1 MHENRAEVPEIVV
14 RRLPL
19 YARALHWLAQDNV
32 PTISSSELGLKL
44 GMSSAQI
51 RKDLSYFGEFGKQG
65 TGYDVKFLLSQLQL
79 ILGMQREWLVAL
91 VGVGDLGH
99 AIAHYGGFGRRGFKI
114 AALFD
119 MDPKKIGQQVGEL
132 QILGTESLPMV
143 VRGLR
148 IRLGIIAVPAGAA
161 QGGRRPDDRRGRPC
175 DPELCADQPHHAQGR
190 PGALHRPGGRAAEH
204 DLPPEGPA
212 VRRTRDGG
220 EDHKDA
226 KTRRGTKAGG
236 RKCQGHQGEASL
248 APTTPLCGPCVLCRF
263 VVPCLRPVG
272 SVSSVSSVV
281 SSLAPCF
288 RVFRL
293 FRGSAPFPVHSVLF
307 RVFRGSVPRPCPP

>member
-1 MHENRAEVPEIVV
+1 
-14 RRLPL
+14 
-19 YARALHWLAQDNV
+19 
-32 PTISSSELGLKL
+32 
-44 GMSSAQI
+44 MSSAQI

-119 MDPKKIGQQVGEL
+119 MDPKKIGQQVGDL

-161 QGGRRPDDRRGRPC
+161 QGV
-175 DPELCADQPHHAQGR
+175 ADQMT
-190 PGALHRPGGRAAEH
+190 GAGVRAILNYAPINLTTPKGVRVRYIDPVAVLQSMTYH
-204 DLPPEGPA
+204 LKDLP
-212 VRRTRDGG
+212 
-220 EDHKDA
+220 
-226 KTRRGTKAGG
+226 
-236 RKCQGHQGEASL
+236 
-248 APTTPLCGPCVLCRF
+248 
-263 VVPCLRPVG
+263 
-272 SVSSVSSVV
+272 
-281 SSLAPCF
+281 
-288 RVFRL
+288 
-293 FRGSAPFPVHSVLF
+293 
-307 RVFRGSVPRPCPP
+307 

>member
-1 MHENRAEVPEIVV
+1 MEENRAEIPEIVV

-19 YARALHWLAQDNV
+19 YARALHWLVQDNV

-65 TGYDVKFLLSQLQL
+65 TGYDTKFLLSQLQQ

-119 MDPKKIGQQVGEL
+119 SDPKKIGLQIGEL

-148 IRLGIIAVPAGAA
+148 IRLGIISVPAGAA
-161 QGGRRPDDRRGRPC
+161 QKV
-175 DPELCADQPHHAQGR
+175 ADQMTDAGI
-190 PGALHRPGGRAAEH
+190 RAI
-204 DLPPEGPA
+204 LNY
-212 VRRTRDGG
+212 
-220 EDHKDA
+220 
-226 KTRRGTKAGG
+226 
-236 RKCQGHQGEASL
+236 
-248 APTTPLCGPCVLCRF
+248 APINLTTPKGVRIRYIDPVVL
-263 VVPCLRPVG
+263 LQ
-272 SVSSVSSVV
+272 SMTYH
-281 SSLAPCF
+281 LKDMQ
-288 RVFRL
+288 
-293 FRGSAPFPVHSVLF
+293 
-307 RVFRGSVPRPCPP
+307 